1 MAAVQVEAEMERWEE
16 ERGRLEEVKGRLEHF
31 HSQVGGGTGG
41 MAGSIDGRLGQG
53 WMEWGLLQTGGPARM
68 ADRGLRL
75 REGRIGPDLVSWR

>member
-1 MAAVQVEAEMERWEE
+1 MERWEE

-41 MAGSIDGRLGQG
+41 WEIGAGL
-53 WMEWGLLQTGGPARM
+53 EGLLQTGGPARM

-75 REGRIGPDLVSWR
+75 REGRIGPDLVSWQERREGRGEMIYEESQ